1 MPRFSR
7 DRVEKMVSLRLTGEQ
22 DRLLTDLAAGLGL
35 PGGKAELLRRAVD
48 YWLEHAPEAQQ
59 AQGAGQEK
67 GRKNGEG

>member
-35 PGGKAELLRRAVD
+35 AGGTAELLRRAVD
-48 YWLEHAPEAQQ
+48 YWLEHAPEARQ
-59 AQGAGQEK
+59 AQEG
-67 GRKNGEG
+67 GRGKGEG